1 MVGASGNVGTAL
13 LRRLT
18 GDETINSVVAVAR
31 RTPPLR
37 PAPPYDLAEWVSCDI
52 GAEGP
57 DRRVVEPLTRVFA
70 GADAVVHLAWAV
82 QPSHDRDRL
91 HRTNVAGTRRVVA
104 AVGAAGVP
112 HLVVA
117 SSVGAY
123 SPVDD
128 DLPRAEDWPTE
139 GIPSSSYSTD
149 KVRVERELD
158 DAQRRLPHLAVARVR
173 PALVFQHDAGREIT
187 RYFLGSWVPGAVF
200 AGRLP
205 VLPWPRGL
213 RLQAVHA
220 DDLADA
226 YREVVVRRLTGA
238 VNVAGPGTIHAQ
250 DVADLLSLGR
260 WREVPV
266 PAVRAAVAAGWRTH
280 LVPVGPGWLDM
291 AVSAPLLDTTRAYR
305 ELDLRPRYSGT
316 QALADLLRG
325 MAAGAGTSSPPL
337 RATSRHSRTDQH
349 HAAPMEDR

>member
-1 MVGASGNVGTAL
+1 MRVVVVGASGDVGTAL
-13 LRRLT
+13 LRRLA

-31 RTPPLR
+31 RTPPPR
-37 PAPPYDLAEWVSCDI
+37 PAPPYEVAEWVSCDI
-52 GAEGP
+52 GAQGP
-57 DRRVVEPLTRVFA
+57 TRRVVETLTRVFA

-91 HRTNVAGTRRVVA
+91 HRTNVADTRRVVA
-104 AVGAAGVP
+104 AVGAA
-112 HLVVA
+112 
-117 SSVGAY
+117 
-123 SPVDD
+123 
-128 DLPRAEDWPTE
+128 

-158 DAQRRLPHLAVARVR
+158 DAERRHPHLVVARVR

-187 RYFLGSWVPGAVF
+187 RYFLGPWMPGAVF

-238 VNVAGPGTIHAQ
+238 VNIAGPGTIHAQ

-266 PAVRAAVAAGWRTH
+266 PAVRARSRQAGAPTSCRSAPGGSTWRCRPRCSTPPGRTGTSTCAPGAAGRRPWPTCSTGWLPVRAPPTHRCARPRAAAVRTNTTPHRWRTDEH
-280 LVPVGPGWLDM
+280 
-291 AVSAPLLDTTRAYR
+291 R
-305 ELDLRPRYSGT
+305 
-316 QALADLLRG
+316 
-325 MAAGAGTSSPPL
+325 
-337 RATSRHSRTDQH
+337 
-349 HAAPMEDR
+349 